1 MSALSEQLRGRIN
14 RVKNLSRMD
23 QLGQVWPMVDHL
35 VAVIE
40 SMEMRLD
47 SLDGVVGDHAE
58 ALTDERGQDDARND
72 RGS

>member
-14 RVKNLSRMD
+14 RVKKLSRMD

-40 SMEMRLD
+40 SMEMRLAC
-47 SLDGVVGDHAE
+47 LEGAKGDRIE
-58 ALTDERGQDDARND
+58 ALSDGGDAN
-72 RGS
+72 GGN

>member
-14 RVKNLSRMD
+14 RVKKLSRME

-47 SLDGVVGDHAE
+47 CLEGAQGDRVGALNDGGGDNGG
-58 ALTDERGQDDARND
+58 R
-72 RGS
+72 

>member
-1 MSALSEQLRGRIN
+1 MGELTKQLRGRVN

-23 QLGQVWPMVDHL
+23 QLAQVWPMVDHL

-47 SLDGVVGDHAE
+47 CLDGVVGDRAE
-58 ALTDERGQDDARND
+58 ALTERGND
-72 RGS
+72 NGS